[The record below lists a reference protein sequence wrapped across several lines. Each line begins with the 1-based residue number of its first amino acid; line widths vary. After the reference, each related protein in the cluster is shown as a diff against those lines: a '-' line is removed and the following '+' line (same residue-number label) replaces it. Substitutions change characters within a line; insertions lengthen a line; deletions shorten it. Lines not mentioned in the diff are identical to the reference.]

1 MIPLSFFFLWNCPKT
16 MQKATLENAK
26 NPLYERVFRQIVAE
40 REGFEPSERY

>member
-26 NPLYERVFRQIVAE
+26 NPLYERVFRQIVV
-40 REGFEPSERY
+40 RVSEKSVKVR